1 MIKKTEIVLISIVML
16 WGTQSFASSSNQ
28 DKDRNFSLKVPV
40 ELVIVPVTV
49 ENDGKPIAGLQKED
63 FEILDEGVRQN
74 ISYFSAD
81 PVPLSVAILIDR
93 STDNSTQEMIQET
106 MLPLVEAFSAFDE
119 MALFQFEHTSDKIQ
133 GFTSS
138 KEDFLK
144 AFKKISLKGVS
155 SGYGGGPFGAE
166 PNLSGIPL
174 ETGKGK
180 VPPPKTL
187 NTHIHDAIFAA
198 AQELRLRDKNRRKI
212 IVIISNG
219 QNAPGN
225 RNSYDQTLESVLRTE
240 FHPTTKKNPF
250 GNVLLTDIADNPN
263 RKAAAPSFNPD
274 VYDDITS
281 SVKKQTQM
289 LNPDIINTNKQ
300 LYGDLYDSYT
310 LDNSMMRFYST
321 ANSRVE
327 NDQGA
332 FSNWLYGEMPSGK
345 SSGPDGALARLQDN
359 FRYTTP

>member
-1 MIKKTEIVLISIVML
+1 MIKKTEIVLISMVML
-16 WGTQSFASSSNQ
+16 WGTQSFASSSNE

-49 ENDGKPIAGLQKED
+49 ENSDGKPIAGLQKED

-119 MALFQFEHTSDKIQ
+119 MALFQFEHTTDKIQ
-133 GFTSS
+133 GFTSN

-144 AFKKISLKGVS
+144 AFKKISLKGAP

-187 NTHIHDAIFAA
+187 NTHIHDAIFTA

-240 FHPTTKKNPF
+240 ILVYGIAQGSSLFYRKLNTLSKYTNPT
-250 GNVLLTDIADNPN
+250 GG
-263 RKAAAPSFNPD
+263 D
-274 VYDDITS
+274 VYYP
-281 SVKKQTQM
+281 V
-289 LNPDIINTNKQ
+289 
-300 LYGDLYDSYT
+300 
-310 LDNSMMRFYST
+310 
-321 ANSRVE
+321 
-327 NDQGA
+327 
-332 FSNWLYGEMPSGK
+332 K
-345 SSGPDGALARLQDN
+345 SSGFSETYQKIAQSARNKYVLGFTPESEVKEVTFRKITVRVRDSRLKGDAIRSRKGYYALPR
-359 FRYTTP
+359 